1 MALSRADKE
10 ALALDL
16 FLNTDKPQREICEI
30 VGWTE
35 KTFTE
40 KKKKNR
46 WDELKSAHTL
56 TANKIISNIYKKLSE
71 ETEKDRLDA
80 DKIIKLANSIE
91 KLSDR
96 QATISQIINVFKEFT
111 TFTMELN
118 PELAKKINEFQK
130 KFIDHKING

>member
-40 KKKKNR
+40 KKKKGK

-130 KFIDHKING
+130 KFIDHKIND